1 MCFPRQLH
9 LQSIQVIFFIFLNK
23 WFSVFWIQLRGH
35 QGHFFLNFLFCVW
48 TCKGGITKSNRMW
61 CEMTAS
67 NVACHGSVRQTSLTS
82 LQMENSL
89 CCIVFHARGQVCSS
103 LFLSVVVNTINPVTD
118 WWDRDC
124 LQGWFRRFILA
135 RGADPQH
142 LRLRCFSSTLTFYVC
157 DFRFSAVLPS
167 KVFIFTTRWTRTVGT
182 GLFLVSRE
190 TFSLAKVSK
199 TAFPPFLQ
207 PQRKKTN
214 ISSSQY

>member
-1 MCFPRQLH
+1 M
-9 LQSIQVIFFIFLNK
+9 IFCILNTAAGP
-23 WFSVFWIQLRGH
+23 SGA
-35 QGHFFLNFLFCVW
+35 FFFNFLFCVW

-135 RGADPQH
+135 RWPSAFAAEVFLFNFDLLRVRLSFFSRSAEQGLH
-142 LRLRCFSSTLTFYVC
+142 LHHEVDSHSWH
-157 DFRFSAVLPS
+157 RFIP
-167 KVFIFTTRWTRTVGT
+167 G
-182 GLFLVSRE
+182 
-190 TFSLAKVSK
+190 
-199 TAFPPFLQ
+199 Q
-207 PQRKKTN
+207 QRN
-214 ISSSQY
+214 I